1 MHNCTIKCSLP
12 PKHSKRTDTSLSL
25 VCCLKNVLIPK
36 LGWILSSTVK
46 HRPTVDSPQA
56 VGTRTQATHGREGVA
71 TECCLLL
78 GALEHGHRVV

>member
-25 VCCLKNVLIPK
+25 VCCLRNVLIPR

-46 HRPTVDSPQA
+46 RRPTVVLDGWHCKTASRE
-56 VGTRTQATHGREGVA
+56 VLGRILGNDKNKKEG
-71 TECCLLL
+71 CCFT
-78 GALEHGHRVV
+78 V